1 MTRTTFLLAT
11 LLILALSLA
20 PRAGLA
26 QQERGADAA
35 TGSVADTRDQP
46 TRDQIRRLL
55 RERDG
60 ADGGDLPPPSAISP
74 EIDLLAPAP
83 DEFQEP

>member
-20 PRAGLA
+20 PRTGLA
-26 QQERGADAA
+26 QQEGEAAEA
-35 TGSVADTRDQP
+35 TGSVADTLDQP
-46 TRDQIRRLL
+46 TRGQIRRLL

-60 ADGGDLPPPSAISP
+60 AESGELPPPSAISP

-83 DEFQEP
+83 EEFQEP